1 MRRKLLIAVLAL
13 GTVGG
18 YAAGFASMRRCNSH
32 RQASFEQHVAKVCV
46 DAARKSDAAASSARD
61 AQRPQQPAAATPVV
75 VNVYPATQAPAPA
88 TPAAAP
94 ANAASPNDQPER

>member
-18 YAAGFASMRRCNSH
+18 YAAGFASMRRCHSH

-46 DAARKSDAAASSARD
+46 DAARKSDAAASARD

-75 VNVYPATQAPAPA
+75 VNVYPAAAPA

-94 ANAASPNDQPER
+94 ANAGSPTDQPER